1 MGLFA
6 CISLTFVVLYH
17 CKQKSVVRQNAGKVR
32 KTMCTDKELRQ
43 AVIMY
48 NDISNE
54 YSRLEKEKKKIAEMI
69 IAELDNRKT
78 DSFDG
83 FTLITERL
91 SENATKAGKQ
101 ALKDMFPDDIDNY
114 IHVTYSRYINSR
126 NAKKIG

>member
-1 MGLFA
+1 
-6 CISLTFVVLYH
+6 
-17 CKQKSVVRQNAGKVR
+17 
-32 KTMCTDKELRQ
+32 MCTDKELRQ

-54 YSRLEKEKKKIAEMI
+54 YSRLEKEKKALSEMI
-69 IAELDNRKT
+69 ISELDNRKT

-101 ALKDMFPDDIDNY
+101 ALKDMFPDNIDDY
-114 IHVTYSRYINSR
+114 IHVSYSRYINSR
-126 NAKKIG
+126 AAKKIG